1 MPASLSWTLALTLGL
16 LVATAVAVSHFG
28 GLTTSKATGWAAG
41 RAVVQLVGVSLIIA
55 GVLGSIVLSL
65 LFVLVMLAVAVATS
79 ARRIQAAHT
88 WPWVALAMS
97 AGVVPVLLLIFG
109 CRAVPVSPAA
119 LVSLSGI
126 IIGGAM
132 TANSLNGRRCFAALR
147 EEHSAYEAGL
157 SIGLQRAQAISEIVQ
172 RQLPEALVPGLDQT
186 RTVGLV
192 TLPGAFVGVLLGGGS
207 PLQAVAAQVLVLC
220 GLLATQSI
228 VVVSGHLLIRS
239 GRMLPPDLYTQ
250 LQP

>member
-28 GLTTSKATGWAAG
+28 GLTTSKAAGWAAG

-55 GVLGSIVLSL
+55 TVLGSIVLSL

-79 ARRIQAAHT
+79 ARRIQAAHA

-109 CRAVPVSPAA
+109 CRAVPVSPSA

-126 IIGGAM
+126 VIGGAM

-172 RQLPEALVPGLDQT
+172 RQLRKRLCPVWTKLEPSGWSPCQGRSSESFLEA
-186 RTVGLV
+186 
-192 TLPGAFVGVLLGGGS
+192 
-207 PLQAVAAQVLVLC
+207 AARCRPAQPKC
-220 GLLATQSI
+220 WCCAGYW
-228 VVVSGHLLIRS
+228 
-239 GRMLPPDLYTQ
+239 PPKASW
-250 LQP
+250 